1 MLEAGK
7 SKKIHDFWKE
17 ARWFNGKSTAQSSGR
32 PVLFF
37 QSRHE
42 PRDKSFNLS
51 EPQFLQEKM
60 EEILLILASP
70 AWSMGRKE
78 GKSYVAS

>member
-1 MLEAGK
+1 M
-7 SKKIHDFWKE
+7 
-17 ARWFNGKSTAQSSGR
+17 
-32 PVLFF
+32 LFF

-42 PRDKSFNLS
+42 PRDKSLNLS

-70 AWSMGRKE
+70 AWSMGEE
-78 GKSYVAS
+78 GREVTCGILALQFQKIPKGNYGANDSEMKGAP